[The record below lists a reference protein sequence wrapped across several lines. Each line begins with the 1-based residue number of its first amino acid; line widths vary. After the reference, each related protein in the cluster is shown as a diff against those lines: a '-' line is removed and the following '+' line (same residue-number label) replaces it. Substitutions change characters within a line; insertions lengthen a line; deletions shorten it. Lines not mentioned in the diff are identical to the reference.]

1 MSTEAQPAAGPTPI
15 PAPAGFPVA
24 WPQPGDEHRL
34 WTRESMH
41 APGQIKA
48 LDASIAG
55 AWIDGGMNAAFEHYS
70 MPLRNRYLRVN
81 TYLYQS
87 IFPFTFDPAELRRLG
102 EESERRI
109 GAAMDGQLARWHGEY
124 LPAVQAFYAGWAAVD
139 TGALDAAG
147 FAAHLD
153 RVLADSV
160 RVWEIHFKI
169 VFPMLMG
176 MSLFDD
182 FYRDTLVSGTYA
194 SMRLLQGIENLSVKA
209 DRELWLLGRSALESP
224 AVRSVI
230 EREAPSDILGALAGS
245 EEGRAFLG
253 RLDAYLAEFGQRSPN
268 FVQPSLPSLR
278 EEPASVLLA
287 LKDVVANPDHDP
299 YLELARLAAERE
311 QLVAAA
317 REALAGYPEPVR
329 GQFEFLLAAAQEGA
343 VIQEDHNFWIDG
355 RVTMLVRDA
364 VLELGRRLVAA
375 GQLDHRDDVFDVT
388 FEEGRDA
395 LLAGTDLRGLVAGR
409 RAELAA
415 FAAEPAP
422 PVLGSLPPGPP
433 PSDPGARALEKLF
446 GAPPRAPEAPGV
458 LNGNAGSPGV
468 VRGTARVIR
477 SLADAGRLGHGEI
490 LVAETTAP
498 PWTPLFARA
507 GGIVTDT
514 GGILSH
520 CAIVARE
527 YAIPAVVGVGM
538 ATAAIADGQLIE
550 VDGDTGTVRVLEA

>member
-1 MSTEAQPAAGPTPI
+1 MDTELHAAAGPTPI
-15 PAPAGFPVA
+15 PVPAGFPVT
-24 WPQPGDEHRL
+24 WEQPGDDHRL

-48 LDASIAG
+48 MDASIAG
-55 AWIDGGMNAAFEHYS
+55 AWIHGGMNAAFEHYS

-87 IFPFTFDPAELRRLG
+87 IFPFTFDPDELHRLG
-102 EESERRI
+102 EEAERRM
-109 GAAMDGQLARWHGEY
+109 GAAMEGQLARWHGEH
-124 LPAVQAFYAGWAAVD
+124 LPAVQAIYAGWAAVD
-139 TGALDAAG
+139 TAALDDAA
-147 FAAHLD
+147 FAQHLD

-169 VFPMLMG
+169 VLPMLMG

-182 FYRDTLVSGTYA
+182 FYSDTLVSGTYA

-224 AVRSVI
+224 VVKGVL
-230 EREAPSDILGALAGS
+230 EREAPGAIRGALAAS
-245 EEGRAFLG
+245 EEGRAFAA
-253 RLDAYLAEFGQRSPN
+253 RLDAYLGEYGLRSTN
-268 FVQPSLPSLR
+268 YLEVSLPSLR
-278 EEPASVLLA
+278 EDPAPVLLA
-287 LKDVVANPDHDP
+287 LKDVVANPHHDP
-299 YLELARLAAERE
+299 YLELARLAAERD

-343 VIQEDHNFWIDG
+343 VLQEDHNFWIDG
-355 RVTMLVRDA
+355 RVTMFVREA

-375 GQLDHRDDVFDVT
+375 GLLAARDDVFDVT
-388 FEEGRDA
+388 FQEGRDA
-395 LLAGTDLRGLVAGR
+395 LVAGTDLRSLVAER
-409 RAELAA
+409 HAELEA
-415 FAAEPAP
+415 FATVAAP

-468 VRGTARVIR
+468 VRGTARIIR
-477 SLADAGRLGHGEI
+477 SLADADRLGHGEI

-538 ATAAIADGQLIE
+538 ATAAIRDGQLVE
-550 VDGDTGTVRVLEA
+550 VDGDTGTVRVLDA